1 MLVTISDIK
10 VRKRVR
16 KDLGNLEPL
25 MDSLKRYGLL
35 NPITLNSRYELVA
48 GQRRLEAAKRL
59 GWTSINAVIID
70 VTDKVSLLEIELEE
84 NTQRI
89 EFTDSELLEGYAALE
104 KLRNPNIFSKIWYAI
119 TNFFSDVFASRTEA
133 RLNSKILKTRNFL
146 FLLPLGII
154 TLIISA
160 ALYKTGTAGQMLRNI
175 FDIASAIFI
184 LGGLIALVR
193 IIVLRKQSS

>member
-59 GWTSINAVIID
+59 GWTSINAVIVD

>member
-1 MLVTISDIK
+1 MLVTINDIK

-16 KDLGNLEPL
+16 KDLGNIEPL

-59 GWTSINAVIID
+59 GWTSINAVIVD

-84 NTQRI
+84 NTQRV

-104 KLRNPNIFSKIWYAI
+104 KMKNP
-119 TNFFSDVFASRTEA
+119 NFFSRMWYAVTSFFSEVFASRSEA
-133 RLNSKILKTRNFL
+133 RLNSKIVKTRNFL
-146 FLLPLGII
+146 FLLPLGIVL
-154 TLIISA
+154 LIISA
-160 ALYKTGTAGQMLRNI
+160 VLYNTGTAGQMLRNI
-175 FDIASAIFI
+175 FDVSSALLM
-184 LGGLIALVR
+184 LGGIAALVR
-193 IIVLRKQSS
+193 IILLRRQSS